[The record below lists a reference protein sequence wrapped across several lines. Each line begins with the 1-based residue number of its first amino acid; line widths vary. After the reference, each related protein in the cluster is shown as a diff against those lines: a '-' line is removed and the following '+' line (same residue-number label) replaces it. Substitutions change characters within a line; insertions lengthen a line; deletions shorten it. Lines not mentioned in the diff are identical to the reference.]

1 MDLLPLSDVRLLD
14 GPFRAAQQTDL
25 AYLLRHDPQRLL
37 APYRREAGLPRVAEP
52 YGNWES
58 MGLDGHVGGH
68 ALSAASL
75 LWAATGDERAARFAA
90 DLVDGLAVC
99 QDALGT
105 GYVGGVPHGV
115 ALFERIAAGDL
126 SADSFG
132 LNGAWVPWYN
142 LHKTVAGLVDAARY
156 APEPTASRARDVAVR
171 FADWWLPVAAGL
183 DDDQF
188 AAMLRT
194 EFGGMC
200 EAFADLADLTGRSDL
215 RAMAVRFADRTLLD
229 PLLDGRD
236 ALDGLHANTQ
246 IAKVVGWAAL
256 AESAPDGGWDR
267 AARAFADSVVRR
279 RSLVFGGDSVSE
291 HFHPVDDFRGALT
304 SPEGPESCNTANML
318 ELVRRL
324 LRTDPDPV
332 LLDFAERALVNHVLS
347 AQHPDGGFVYFTPA
361 RPDHYRVYSQPEV
374 GFWCCVGTGLETY
387 ARLGELALGT
397 QPAAAPDEGDDLL
410 VNVAVPVRARWAARG
425 AVVTLTSDLPD
436 LSTGGEVTLRLDL
449 PATQTFTVHVRRPS
463 WAVGDLELAVGGVRV
478 PVEPGPGPYVAV
490 RRTWDDGDLLT
501 WRVTAR
507 VEAERLPD
515 GSDWAAFRYGP
526 VVLAARGGTDD
537 LPGLRADGS
546 RMGHVASGPL
556 HALAGA
562 PVVESAA
569 DGADQVH
576 GPLDGMTFRLDTD
589 RGPLAL
595 EPFHALHDARYTL
608 YFPLA
613 APGTASERRAALAAA
628 ESDDLSLAARTVDDV
643 ACGRQQPEVEHAFT
657 GDGTWTGA
665 TDGVRWR
672 AADGWFGYVLA
683 DPAASADVLRVTLRG
698 GDVDGA
704 ADVVVDGTRVG
715 TVTAPAGAG
724 LRHVELDLA
733 PATGAASDA
742 GGGPAV
748 GDGRAVAAPGSQGRS
763 VRVQAVGG
771 GRTPRV
777 VGLRLLRR

>member
-1 MDLLPLSDVRLLD
+1 MDLFPLSDLRLLD
-14 GPFRAAQQTDL
+14 GPFLAAQQTDL

-37 APYRREAGLPRVAEP
+37 APYRREAGLPAVAEP

-75 LWAATGDERAARFAA
+75 LWAATGDERAAAFAA
-90 DLVDGLAVC
+90 ALVDGLATC

-115 ALFERIAAGDL
+115 ALFDRIAAGDL
-126 SADSFG
+126 STDSFA

-142 LHKTVAGLVDAARY
+142 LHKTLAGLIDAAVH
-156 APEPTASRARDVAVR
+156 APEPTATRARDVAVR
-171 FADWWLPVAAGL
+171 FADWWLPLGAAL

-200 EAFADLADLTGRSDL
+200 EAFADLADLTGRADL
-215 RAMAVRFADRTLLD
+215 RAMAVRFADRGLLE

-236 ALDGLHANTQ
+236 ELDGLHANTQ

-256 AESAPDGGWDR
+256 AASDPDGGWDR
-267 AARAFADSVVRR
+267 AARTFAGTVVRR

-324 LRTDPDPV
+324 LRGGTDPL

-361 RPDHYRVYSQPEV
+361 RPDHYRVYSQPEQ

-387 ARLGELALGT
+387 ARLGELALATRPG
-397 QPAAAPDEGDDLL
+397 DEPGAGDDLL
-410 VNVAVPVRARWAARG
+410 VHVPVPVRATWAARG

-436 LSTGGEVTLRLDL
+436 LAAGGRGALTLGL
-449 PATQTFTVHVRRPS
+449 PGPQTFTVHVRRPA
-463 WAVGDLELAVGGVRV
+463 WAVGEPELAVDGV
-478 PVEPGPGPYVAV
+478 PVAAGPSDGPYVAV
-490 RRTWDDGDLLT
+490 RRTWHDGETLT
-501 WRVTAR
+501 WRVRAR

-515 GSDWAAFRYGP
+515 GSDWVAFRYGP
-526 VVLAARGGTDD
+526 VVLVSRGGTDD
-537 LPGLRADGS
+537 LPGLRADAS

-556 HALAGA
+556 HALAGT

-569 DGADQVH
+569 DGADRVH
-576 GPLDGMTFRLDTD
+576 GPVDGSTFRLDTD
-589 RGPLAL
+589 RGPVAL
-595 EPFHALHDARYTL
+595 EPFHGVHDARYTL

-613 APGTASERRAALAAA
+613 APGAARERRATIAGAESEDLALAG
-628 ESDDLSLAARTVDDV
+628 RTVDEV
-643 ACGRQQPEVEHAFT
+643 ACGRQQPEVEHAFA

-665 TDGVRWR
+665 TDGARWR
-672 AADGWFGYVLA
+672 AADGWFGYALA
-683 DPAASADVLRVTLRG
+683 DPSRSGALLRVTYRG
-698 GDVDGA
+698 GDADGA
-704 ADVVVDGTRVG
+704 ADVEVDGVLLARV
-715 TVTAPAGAG
+715 VASAGAG
-724 LRHVELDLA
+724 LRHVDLA
-733 PATGAASDA
+733 LPDEAARSAAGDA
-742 GGGPAV
+742 LA
-748 GDGRAVAAPGSQGRS
+748 RAVR
-763 VRVQAVGG
+763 VRAVDGP
-771 GRTPRV
+771 TPLL
-777 VGLRLLRR
+777 VGVRLLRR